1 MLEGG
6 EKVLN
11 PIAEVS
17 RNRGKGLPF
26 YATKARRIRAY
37 IVQHK

>member
-17 RNRGKGLPF
+17 RNRKGESVGKNGCE
-26 YATKARRIRAY
+26 T
-37 IVQHK
+37 